1 MNRVR
6 LAAFALAGSLVATA
20 GPSPARA
27 QLGAFGQ
34 NKIQYR
40 DFDWHVLAGPHV
52 DVYYYPA
59 EEAIARVALG
69 YAEASYDTLALRLN
83 HQVTTRIPLVLYASH
98 SDFEQTNVL
107 PFVPPEG
114 VLGVTEYLKRRVTLP
129 FRGSYSEFRHTL
141 RHELVHVFQLSI
153 ITQQFTLYPRARRAG
168 VPLWWSEG
176 LAEYFSSEQETRDE
190 MVVRDLTLNGRLP
203 SISELGYTTNPIVYP
218 LGGELHRFLARTYG
232 EWRINLLYGTLWKS
246 RSFEEALVAVYGRT
260 PAELTTQWHYA
271 LRQRFFPQVA
281 ERQPLPVAGR
291 AIAEVAVKPVAV
303 QRPGEEPEIA
313 YLSPRT
319 GYTNIYAAP
328 VDGTRRPRV
337 VVAGE
342 RSPEFESFH
351 AFASRMDARDGVL
364 LFASKYGD
372 RDALFFWSLTTN
384 RAVGRYQ
391 FDTLVAILSPSWAPD
406 GKRVAFSGLTQG
418 GVSDLFIFEMGPR
431 TLTRVTRDDYE
442 DLDPVW
448 MPDGRSL
455 VYASDRAAGGD
466 EGAHNLFRR
475 DLATGE
481 TRALTSGRWL
491 DESPRWDAGR
501 GLIVFSSDR
510 DGTFNLYT
518 VDTLGAGRRETRVD
532 GGVFDPAPLRDD
544 ARTVVAGFSNLS
556 WSIFTLRPD
565 SGARAETFAVGADSS
580 GQWRWRELADTT
592 VARAG
597 SQRYRRRF
605 SLDFAAGGG
614 STGGA
619 GYAASQGAQLFFSD
633 LLGDHVLLTS
643 FALYGDGA
651 VNDALSNL
659 NADVFY
665 LNQSKRLNWGFGA
678 FRLAGTFDDRLADQ
692 LYRETSS
699 GAYAAVRYPLSRF
712 RRVEMQTRVEYSD
725 RTDIIGTAAPGTGRR
740 RGTLTSNYLS
750 FVSDNSLWLDT
761 GPIDGGRYNL
771 TGGVVSDVTHGAFE
785 NWTAVADARRYLRT
799 TQQSAFALRAFG
811 YLSDGTRPRPIPI
824 GGSWL
829 LRGYPYFSEIGTK
842 AWVASAEWRFPIA
855 DFVTLGFPFGAVRFP
870 QVQGAIYNDLA
881 QRWSSGAY
889 DRRFLG
895 SAGIGFRMALIP
907 GFVFRVDVGKRYSLN
922 GDGSAEARDYYRRRY
937 VSLFYGYNY

>member
-1 MNRVR
+1 MTRAGV
-6 LAAFALAGSLVATA
+6 AALALLGSLALVGAPGRA
-20 GPSPARA
+20 VA
-27 QLGAFGQ
+27 QLGSFGK

-40 DFDWHVLAGPHV
+40 DFDWRVLPGPHV

-69 YAEASYDTLALRLN
+69 YAEASYDTLARRLN
-83 HQVTTRIPLVLYASH
+83 HEVTTRIPLVLYASH

-114 VLGVTEYLKRRVTLP
+114 ILGVTEYLKRRVILP

-141 RHELVHVFQLSI
+141 RHELVHVFQLSLL
-153 ITQQFTLYPRARRAG
+153 TQQFMLYPRARRTG

-176 LAEYFSSEQETRDE
+176 LAEYLSSEQDTRDE
-190 MVVRDLTLNGRLP
+190 MIVRDLTLNGRVP
-203 SISELGYTTNPIVYP
+203 SVSELGYISSPIVYP
-218 LGGELHRFLARTYG
+218 LGGELHRFLAATYG
-232 EWRINLLYGTLWKS
+232 EWRITLMYGTLWKS
-246 RSFEEALVAVYGRT
+246 KSFDEAIASVYGRT
-260 PAELTTQWHYA
+260 AAELTTEWHFA

-281 ERQPLPVAGR
+281 ERKPLPIVGQ
-291 AIAEVAVKPVAV
+291 AIAPVAVKPVAI
-303 QRPGEEPEIA
+303 QREGEEPEVA

-319 GYTNIYAAP
+319 GYTNIYAVP
-328 VDGTRRPRV
+328 VDGGHRPRV

-351 AFASRMDARDGVL
+351 EYASRMDARNGVL
-364 LFASKYGD
+364 LFASKFGD

-384 RAVGRYQ
+384 RAIGRYQ

-406 GKRVAFSGLTQG
+406 GKRVAFSGLTAG
-418 GVSDLFIFEMGPR
+418 GVSDLFVFEMASR
-431 TLTRVTRDDYE
+431 TLTRVTHDEYE

-455 VYASDRAAGGD
+455 VYSSDRAAGGD
-466 EGAHNLFRR
+466 DGAHNLFRR

-510 DGTFNLYT
+510 DGTFNLYS
-518 VDTLGAGRRETRVD
+518 VDTLGAGRRETRAD
-532 GGVFDPAPLRDD
+532 GGIFDPAPLPGDP
-544 ARTVVAGFSNLS
+544 RTVVAGFSNLS
-556 WSIFTLRPD
+556 WSIFALRPD
-565 SGARAETFAVGADSS
+565 SGARAETFAAGADSS
-580 GQWRWRELADTT
+580 GRWRWRELSDTT
-592 VARAG
+592 LTRLG
-597 SQRYRRRF
+597 SRRYRRRF

-614 STGGA
+614 TTGSA
-619 GYAASQGAQLFFSD
+619 GYAGSQGAQLVFSD

-643 FALYGDGA
+643 FAIYGDGA
-651 VNDALSNL
+651 VRGALANL

-665 LNQSKRLNWGFGA
+665 LNQSRRLNWGFGA
-678 FRLAGTFDDRLADQ
+678 FRLAGTFYARLADQ
-692 LYRETSS
+692 LYREQAS

-712 RRVEMQTRVEYSD
+712 TRVEMQTRVEYSD
-725 RTDIIGTAAPGTGRR
+725 RTDLLGTTVPGAARR
-740 RGTLTSNYLS
+740 RGMLTSNFLS
-750 FVSDNSLWLDT
+750 LVGDNSLWLDT

-785 NWTAVADARRYLRT
+785 NWTAVVDGRRYLRT
-799 TQQSAFALRAFG
+799 TQQSAFALRALG

-824 GGSWL
+824 GGGWL
-829 LRGYPYFSEIGTK
+829 LRGYPFFTEIGTRV
-842 AWVASAEWRFPIA
+842 WVGSAEWRFPIT

-870 QVQGAIYNDLA
+870 QVQGAFYNDLA

-889 DRRFLG
+889 DGRVLG

-907 GFVFRVDVGKRYSLN
+907 GFVFRVDVGKRYSV
-922 GDGSAEARDYYRRRY
+922 GGSAVDTGDYYRRRY
-937 VSLFYGYNY
+937 VSFFYGYNY